1 VLNWRHCQGESISS
15 AEPSRPTS
23 SWTGQIFTLLVVL
36 AVLLWFV
43 QMRRAPMQLLEQR
56 DCQHAYADAHSAAES
71 LAVDARQPLEANRS
85 DRGAVT
91 CGELRRGGR
100 L

>member
-1 VLNWRHCQGESISS
+1 MNDSTERAS
-15 AEPSRPTS
+15 PKRS
-23 SWTGQIFTLLVVL
+23 SWSGHIVTLFVML

-43 QMRRAPMQLLEQR
+43 QMRRAPMRLLEQR
-56 DCQHAYADAHSAAES
+56 DCQNAYAGAKTAAES
-71 LAVDARQPLEANRS
+71 LAVDTRQPLDAGRA

-91 CGELRRGGR
+91 CGELRRAGR

>member
-1 VLNWRHCQGESISS
+1 MKR
-15 AEPSRPTS
+15 
-23 SWTGQIFTLLVVL
+23 SWVGQIVTVFVVL

-56 DCQHAYADAHSAAES
+56 DCQNAYAAARAAADS
-71 LAVDARQPLEANRS
+71 LAVDARQPLDANRT

-91 CGELRRGGR
+91 CGELRRAGR

>member
-1 VLNWRHCQGESISS
+1 MTSPLGTPARK
-15 AEPSRPTS
+15 PST
-23 SWTGQIFTLLVVL
+23 WTGQIIAIFVVL

-43 QMRRAPMQLLEQR
+43 QMRRAPMQLLERR
-56 DCQHAYADAHSAAES
+56 DCQRAYEAARTAADSAI
-71 LAVDARQPLEANRS
+71 VDARQPLDASRS

-91 CGELRRGGR
+91 CGELRRTGR